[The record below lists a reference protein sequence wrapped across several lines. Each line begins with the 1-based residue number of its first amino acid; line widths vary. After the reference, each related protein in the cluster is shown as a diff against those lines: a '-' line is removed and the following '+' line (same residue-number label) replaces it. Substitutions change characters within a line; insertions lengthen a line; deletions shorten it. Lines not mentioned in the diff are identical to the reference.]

1 LAELKEMGT
10 KLGINTWDGLVAQ
23 LMVRPTYQ
31 EQILHAQFRDNEGSK
46 IRNNMEVGVEM
57 KF

>member
-1 LAELKEMGT
+1 MGT